1 MKFSKPKIIVS
12 KCLEFEACRYDGQL
26 IKNKFIE
33 NLKKII
39 DFIPVCPE
47 VEIGMGIPRDTIRI
61 IKNNKE
67 RLLFQPET
75 GNDFSEK
82 MDLFSE
88 KFLNHLNDIDGFI
101 LKTNSPSCGVYS
113 AKIYPKKFN
122 SPPESKGPGFFAEQV
137 LSLYPNH
144 PIEEEKRL
152 NNIFIRE
159 HFYTSIFTIADFK
172 NVKDFN
178 TLYKFHSK
186 HKYLFMS
193 YNQTLLTK
201 MGDIAANRSKNK
213 FSDVLKKYK
222 NLLLILFTKKSRYP
236 TNINTQMHVM
246 GYFKD
251 YLTSKEKKHFLNI
264 IEEYR
269 NKKLPISAVNGVLVS
284 WINRFENKY
293 LMNQSFF
300 NPFPKEIIEKEQSRF
315 Q

>member
-1 MKFSKPKIIVS
+1 MEFSKPKIIVS
-12 KCLEFEACRYDGQL
+12 KCLEFDACRYDGQL
-26 IKNKFIE
+26 IKNKFIK
-33 NLKKII
+33 NLKKFI

-47 VEIGMGIPRDTIRI
+47 VEIGMGIPRDSIRI
-61 IKNNKE
+61 IKNNRE

-75 GNDFSEK
+75 GNDFSKK
-82 MDLFSE
+82 MDSFS
-88 KFLNHLNDIDGFI
+88 KNFLNNLTDIDGFI
-101 LKTNSPSCGVYS
+101 LKTNSPSCGVFS

-122 SPPESKGPGFFAEQV
+122 SPPDSKGAGFFAEQI

-172 NVKDFN
+172 NVKNFN
-178 TLYKFHSK
+178 TLYNFHSK

>member
-1 MKFSKPKIIVS
+1 MEFSKPKIIVS
-12 KCLEFEACRYDGQL
+12 KCLEFDACRYDGQL
-26 IKNKFIE
+26 IKNKFIK
-33 NLKKII
+33 NLKKFI

-47 VEIGMGIPRDTIRI
+47 VEIGMGIPRDSIRI
-61 IKNNKE
+61 IKNNRE

-75 GNDFSEK
+75 GNDFSKK
-82 MDLFSE
+82 MDSFS
-88 KFLNHLNDIDGFI
+88 KNFLNNLTDIDGFI
-101 LKTNSPSCGVYS
+101 LKTNSPSCGVFS

-122 SPPESKGPGFFAEQV
+122 SPPDSKGAGFFAEQI

-172 NVKDFN
+172 NVKNFN
-178 TLYKFHSK
+178 TLYSFHSK

-213 FSDVLKKYK
+213 FPDVLKKYK